1 MDHGHVI
8 MLTMDLKFSLLH
20 IGWTCNLRT
29 NVDMADELKEL
40 AAEPSRANSIST
52 TPIYDQMHANC

>member
-1 MDHGHVI
+1 